1 MIDRGHGNPIVL
13 VPGIQ
18 GRWEWMGPA
27 IRELAKRCRV
37 LSFSYD
43 RTPGASSRAATE
55 TLDGLVEQV
64 KEVMDAAGVERATL
78 CGVSFGGFVATR
90 FAARF
95 PDRVSALILVS
106 SPTPRWKP
114 NAKLLRYMQRPLLSM
129 PLVLPAWFLR
139 MWPEIF
145 AAKPTLAGRARFAA
159 RYFGRIV
166 LSPLSVTK
174 MSAWARLK
182 LNTDIVEDCARVQA
196 PALLITGE
204 PGLDRVIDL
213 RHADD
218 WLELIP
224 GTRHVTIPRT
234 GHIGLVSKPGEFADI
249 VCRFMKEAEES
260 KSAS

>member
-27 IRELAKRCRV
+27 IREISKRCRV

-43 RTPGASSRAATE
+43 RTPGTRNQGNPGN
-55 TLDGLVEQV
+55 LDGLVDQV
-64 KEVMDAAGVERATL
+64 REVMDAAGVERAAV
-78 CGVSFGGFVATR
+78 CGVSFGSFIATR

-114 NAKLLRYMQRPLLSM
+114 NETLMRYMERPLLSM

-145 AAKPTLAGRARFAA
+145 AAKPGIAARARFAA
-159 RYFGRIV
+159 RYFGRTI

-182 LNTDIVEDCARVQA
+182 LATDIVDDCSRVKA

-204 PGLDRVIDL
+204 PGLDRVVDL
-213 RHADD
+213 RQSAD

-224 GTRHVTIPRT
+224 GTRHVTIRRT

-249 VCRFMKEAEES
+249 VCRFVEEN
-260 KSAS
+260 KRAS